1 MLTGFLATLIALFVI
16 VDPFGTAAVFAALTR
31 GQSAAQSQRIAV
43 KAVLIAIGL
52 LLFFG
57 FAGQTLLNYMGIS
70 LPAFR
75 IAGGLLLFVTAF
87 RMLMGIHDPDHLDSA
102 GTAYVDRSDIAVFPL
117 AIPMLAGPGCITA
130 VLLHMTTPG
139 GIENTISVSLAII
152 VVEVIA
158 LFCLIGAAKLVRVF
172 GATGTGILARVMGIL
187 LAAMAIQFIA
197 DGIRQIS
204 Q

>member
-1 MLTGFLATLIALFVI
+1 MVTGFLATLIALFVI
-16 VDPFGTAAVFAALTR
+16 VDPFGTAAVFAALTS
-31 GQSAAQSQRIAV
+31 GQNAAQSRRIAI
-43 KAVLIAIGL
+43 KAVIIAIGI

-57 FAGQTLLNYMGIS
+57 FAGQTLLDYMGIS

-87 RMLMGIHDPDHLDSA
+87 RMLMGFHDPNHLNS
-102 GTAYVDRSDIAVFPL
+102 GETAYVDRSDIAVFPL

-139 GIENTISVSLAII
+139 GVENAISVSLAII
-152 VVEVIA
+152 VVEIVA
-158 LFCLIGAAKLVRVF
+158 LFCLIGAARLVRVF
-172 GATGTGILARVMGIL
+172 GSTGTGILARVMGIL

-197 DGIRQIS
+197 DGIHQIS